1 MKEFK
6 EIKKINYEGKGSKNP
21 FAFKFYN
28 PEEIIYGKKM
38 KDHLKFAMSYWHTLD
53 YAGSDMF
60 GGPSGD
66 KSWNFKEKSI
76 NYYKKRADIAFE
88 IMNKLGI
95 EYYCFHDADI
105 APMGNSPKEYVEN
118 MNEMVDYL
126 LSLQRKYNK
135 KLLWATAN
143 NFGDKVFM
151 AGAATSPNADV
162 FAYSHRCNY

>member
-60 GGPSGD
+60 GV
-66 KSWNFKEKSI
+66 I
-76 NYYKKRADIAFE
+76 N
-88 IMNKLGI
+88 
-95 EYYCFHDADI
+95 
-105 APMGNSPKEYVEN
+105 
-118 MNEMVDYL
+118 
-126 LSLQRKYNK
+126 
-135 KLLWATAN
+135 
-143 NFGDKVFM
+143 
-151 AGAATSPNADV
+151 
-162 FAYSHRCNY
+162 